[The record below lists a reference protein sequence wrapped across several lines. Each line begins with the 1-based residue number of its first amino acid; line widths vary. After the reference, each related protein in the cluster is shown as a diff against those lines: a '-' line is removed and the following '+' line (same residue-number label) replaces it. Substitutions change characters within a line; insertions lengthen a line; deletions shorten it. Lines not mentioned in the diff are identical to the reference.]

1 MSVSLT
7 HINNIE
13 GEENMKEKMLYK
25 SLVVGVIVLFIG
37 VGVQPAI
44 AINIEGGNN
53 PPDAPTIIGPMRGK
67 PGVEYTFEFLATDP
81 ENENVSFYIE
91 WGDGET
97 TGWTDY
103 YPSGEYIPIS
113 HTWDEIDR
121 DNIVRAKAKDINGAE
136 SDWSTTQVP
145 INKDDCNL
153 CAKKVSNQNKDG
165 VEMMINILSGLL
177 KKYPIVEDELQDLR
191 EVISTPSEEECFK
204 LNILFVDFQ
213 VTSERFLEKGRF
225 FLSGIYFL
233 LYLITHFLWKTYCNP
248 P

>member
-1 MSVSLT
+1 
-7 HINNIE
+7 
-13 GEENMKEKMLYK
+13 MKGKPVLYK
-25 SLVVGVIVLFIG
+25 SFVIGVILLFICIAF
-37 VGVQPAI
+37 QPAV
-44 AINIEGGNN
+44 AVTPKSIES
-53 PPDAPTIIGPMRGK
+53 
-67 PGVEYTFEFLATDP
+67 E
-81 ENENVSFYIE
+81 
-91 WGDGET
+91 
-97 TGWTDY
+97 
-103 YPSGEYIPIS
+103 
-113 HTWDEIDR
+113 
-121 DNIVRAKAKDINGAE
+121 
-136 SDWSTTQVP
+136 
-145 INKDDCNL
+145 DDCEL